1 MRKILIICCLF
12 LIVSCGSKKKALTG
26 RKVRKTELIDKASY
40 RAQVNREAATHK
52 KKTSSTA
59 KTETLEATSKLNVTT
74 DIIRD
79 YISQF
84 KGIAQNNM
92 REHGIPASITLA
104 QGVLESGSGRG
115 TLSRNANNHF
125 GIKCHDWTG
134 PSVRHTDDAPDE
146 CFRKYQNPEESYRD
160 HSLFLTSRGR
170 YSHLFKLDQSDYKA
184 WAKGLRKAGYA
195 TDPKYPDKLISLI
208 ERYELYQYD
217 KEVLGN
223 AYVVMDKNLT
233 NTTVQINTGYHK
245 VASGDTLYSIS
256 KRYNI
261 TVTQLQKLNSLSGN
275 SISAGQLLKIK

>member
-1 MRKILIICCLF
+1 MF
-12 LIVSCGSKKKALTG
+12 FIVSCGSKKKTLTG
-26 RKVRKTELIDKASY
+26 RKVRNTELIDKASY
-40 RAQVNREAATHK
+40 RAKQNREAVAQK
-52 KKTSSTA
+52 KKPTSSPA
-59 KTETLEATSKLNVTT
+59 SSKTETLEATSKLNVTT

-84 KGIAQNNM
+84 KGIAQSNM

-160 HSLFLTSRGR
+160 HSLFLTNRGR
-170 YSHLFKLDQSDYKA
+170 YSHLFKLDQSDYKG
-184 WAKGLRKAGYA
+184 WANGLRKAGYA

-208 ERYELYQYD
+208 ERYELYLYD

-223 AYVVMDKNLT
+223 AYVAMDKNLT

-256 KRYNI
+256 KRYNV

-275 SISAGQLLKIK
+275 SISAGQLLKIR

>member
-1 MRKILIICCLF
+1 MF
-12 LIVSCGSKKKALTG
+12 FIVSCGSKKKTLTG
-26 RKVRKTELIDKASY
+26 RKVRNTELIDKASY
-40 RAQVNREAATHK
+40 RAKQNREAVAQK
-52 KKTSSTA
+52 RKPTSSPA
-59 KTETLEATSKLNVTT
+59 SSKTETLEATSKLNVTT

-84 KGIAQNNM
+84 KGIAQSNM

-160 HSLFLTSRGR
+160 HSLFLTNRGR
-170 YSHLFKLDQSDYKA
+170 YSHLFKLDQSDYKG
-184 WAKGLRKAGYA
+184 WANGLRKAGYA

-208 ERYELYQYD
+208 ERYELYLYD

-223 AYVVMDKNLT
+223 AYVAMDKNLT

-256 KRYNI
+256 KRYNV

-275 SISAGQLLKIK
+275 SISAGQLLKIR

>member
-1 MRKILIICCLF
+1 MF
-12 LIVSCGSKKKALTG
+12 FIVSCGSKKKTLTG
-26 RKVRKTELIDKASY
+26 RKVRNTELIDKASY
-40 RAQVNREAATHK
+40 RAKQNREAVAQK
-52 KKTSSTA
+52 KKPTSSPA
-59 KTETLEATSKLNVTT
+59 SSKTETLEATSKLNVTT

-84 KGIAQNNM
+84 KGIAQSNM

-160 HSLFLTSRGR
+160 HSLFLTNRGR
-170 YSHLFKLDQSDYKA
+170 YSHLFKLDQSDYKG
-184 WAKGLRKAGYA
+184 WANGLRKAGYA

-208 ERYELYQYD
+208 ERYELYLYD

-223 AYVVMDKNLT
+223 AYVAMDKNLT

-256 KRYNI
+256 KRYNV
-261 TVTQLQKLNSLSGN
+261 TVTQLQKLNNLSGN
-275 SISAGQLLKIK
+275 SISAGQLLKIR